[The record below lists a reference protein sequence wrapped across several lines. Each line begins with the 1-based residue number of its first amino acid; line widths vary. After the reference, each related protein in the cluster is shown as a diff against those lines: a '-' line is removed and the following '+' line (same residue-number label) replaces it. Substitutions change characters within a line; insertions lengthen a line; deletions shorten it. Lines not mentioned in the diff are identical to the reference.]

1 MLTLVREELSTF
13 MEKSMREV
21 LQKYSAAPAPP
32 ALPKMQVVVEEESKV
47 AEINND
53 AAVHEGVTCTFC

>member
-1 MLTLVREELSTF
+1 

-32 ALPKMQVVVEEESKV
+32 DLPKMQVVVEEESKV